1 MGDKKSCTSSSSPP
15 HSTATT
21 SRPWRGRS
29 ARRLFYLPVTELAA
43 STASGFSWSSRR
55 QLPANRTPSSAKS
68 IDSIPS
74 PERASACSDTPQERI
89 RREHARSRVE
99 DRKRNGPAYPMHRW
113 DAYHRGFGRQK
124 LPPKQEA
131 GPNMRFIAAS
141 AAVEPGNRSRNAGLS
156 KHSGK
161 GRRARQKPET
171 LGPPPPRPVA
181 QPAETARQA
190 PLPNLPHGG
199 NSVAHSLAGLRN
211 GEHRTSANLLAP
223 TENDATQGASTCR
236 E

>member
-1 MGDKKSCTSSSSPP
+1 M
-15 HSTATT
+15 
-21 SRPWRGRS
+21 
-29 ARRLFYLPVTELAA
+29 FYLPVTELAA
-43 STASGFSWSSRR
+43 STASEFSWSSRR
-55 QLPANRTPSSAKS
+55 QLPANRTPSSAKGT
-68 IDSIPS
+68 DSVPL
-74 PERASACSDTPQERI
+74 SACSDTPQEKI
-89 RREHARSRVE
+89 RRKQARSRIE
-99 DRKRNGPAYPMHRW
+99 DRKRHGTAYPAHRQ
-113 DAYHRGFGRQK
+113 DAYRRGVRKEDRQK

-131 GPNMRFIAAS
+131 GRNMRFIAAL
-141 AAVEPGNRSRNAGLS
+141 AAVEPGNRSRNAGRS

-171 LGPPPPRPVA
+171 PGLPRRRPVA

-199 NSVAHSLAGLRN
+199 NSVAHSFAGLRN